1 MPKLTLQVADNEITI
16 HRFSSDH
23 KIPLDQLTSN
33 FLSITRTEDELSI
46 ACDSTIKLPS
56 KLAENG
62 WKALK
67 VLGPLDFSLTGILAN
82 ISKILAEASISIF
95 AISTYDTDYILVKS
109 EALSTAI
116 TALKT
121 NDYQIIYE

>member
-1 MPKLTLQVADNEITI
+1 MPKLTLQVVDNEITI

-23 KIPLDQLTSN
+23 KISLDQLTSS
-33 FLSITRTEDELSI
+33 FLSITRTDDELSI

-56 KLAENG
+56 KLAESG
-62 WKALK
+62 WKSLK

-82 ISKILAEASISIF
+82 ISRILAEASISIF

-109 EALSTAI
+109 ETLSTAI
-116 TALKT
+116 TALKS
-121 NDYQIIYE
+121 NDYHIIYE